1 MFDTLRLVIEA
12 GGYALADMA
21 ERIDVLYAAGRL
33 TGVER
38 GQLLDMAASNADP
51 DDGLPD
57 ERTRLGSLEERVA
70 ALEERVAK
78 LEPGGS
84 ATAEPEGTDDAWPAY
99 RRPESK
105 DEQYRKAD
113 RITFTDGNHYVC
125 VKNNV
130 MDGPD
135 VDPGSWEEATG
146 E

>member
-33 TGVER
+33 TGDER

-57 ERTRLGSLEERVA
+57 ERTRLGNLEERVA
-70 ALEERVAK
+70 ALDERVAK

-84 ATAEPEGTDDAWPAY
+84 ATTEPEGTDDAWPAY

-105 DEQYRKAD
+105 DEQYRKGD
-113 RITFTDGNHYVC
+113 RITFNGHRYVC